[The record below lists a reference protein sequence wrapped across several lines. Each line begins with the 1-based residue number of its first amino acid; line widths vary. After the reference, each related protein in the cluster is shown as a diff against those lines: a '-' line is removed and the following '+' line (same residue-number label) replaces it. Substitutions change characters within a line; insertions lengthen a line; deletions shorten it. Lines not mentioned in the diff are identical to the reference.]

1 MLDQIVNLVKD
12 QAVSQFTNNS
22 DVPNEQAEVAATA
35 AGESIFETI
44 TEQLQGGNMDV
55 VSSLLS
61 GGSSVSGSNPL
72 VQGVISNLTSKLT
85 GSGADAGA
93 AQSAASGIIP
103 GLMQSVVGKFMSQDQ
118 ADSGFDVQAL
128 MSNMAGN
135 AMKDQLTKGL
145 GNALGG
151 LFK

>member
-12 QAVSQFTNNS
+12 QAVNQFTNNS

-44 TEQLQGGNMDV
+44 TEQLSGGNMDA
-55 VSSLLS
+55 
-61 GGSSVSGSNPL
+61 VSGLLTGASGADSSNPL

-85 GSGADAGA
+85 GSGVDAGA

-103 GLMQSVVGKFMSQDQ
+103 GLMQSVVGKFMSPAQE
-118 ADSGFDVQAL
+118 DSGFDVQSL
-128 MSNMAGN
+128 MNQVAGN
-135 AMKDQLTKGL
+135 AIKDQVTKGI
-145 GNALGG
+145 GDALGG
-151 LFK
+151 MFK